1 MMDFI
6 IEYEAYLWWIFAIP
20 GGYLVGKVLEK
31 TLFKYL
37 HRFARKT
44 ENQFDDKV
52 IDAFSRVAVPL
63 SCVVG
68 IWLAYHHSDLF
79 NNFKEQI
86 KKGSYVFTIIMLSW
100 SASAMVVS
108 LTRIQMES
116 IGRDIPRTSIFTN
129 ILRVLV
135 YIIGGMFILD
145 VLEISI
151 APALTALG
159 VGGLAVALALQDTLG
174 NLFAGLQ
181 MIAAKKLKPGDYIS
195 LESGDEGFVEDI
207 SWRNTTI
214 RALGNHLIILP
225 NATVANGIVKNF
237 ILPDSQNSVLVGVG
251 VAYDSDLKFVEKVTI
266 EVATEIQK
274 TIPGAV
280 PDHEPFVRY
289 NEFGDSSINFNVI
302 LRSGD
307 FTSQYIMKHEFVKAL
322 HERFNKE
329 GIEIPFPIRTVYL
342 KKDKGEE

>member
-20 GGYLVGKVLEK
+20 GGYLVGKILEK

-79 NNFKEQI
+79 NNYREQI

-100 SASAMVVS
+100 SASTMVVS

-195 LESGDEGFVEDI
+195 LE
-207 SWRNTTI
+207 
-214 RALGNHLIILP
+214 GNHLIILP